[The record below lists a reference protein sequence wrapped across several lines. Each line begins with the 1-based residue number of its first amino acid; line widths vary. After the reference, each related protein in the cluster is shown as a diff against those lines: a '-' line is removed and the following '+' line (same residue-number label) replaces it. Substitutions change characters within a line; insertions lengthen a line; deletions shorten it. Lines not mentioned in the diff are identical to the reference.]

1 MMKPFTQRPLLL
13 RGMQEAQQVLFHI
26 FFFFFFWSGPFI
38 SPIKL
43 ESGAIP
49 CAGLDDV
56 YKDLLLCWIRKW
68 WDNASPN
75 GEEAPIPDDA
85 AKWLLRLTSLFGY
98 LNHWL
103 EDNFF
108 YLLDKFFK
116 RDIKSIY
123 GVIGTENPLSYLRTQ
138 MKAVIRVLGP
148 ISPLLQ
154 ERIEERKG
162 KMSEWKLGEEEDL
175 DKEEDDD
182 YGYCYFSLIVD
193 LLESLVR
200 VDGDRIEFF
209 HSTFREYLAALF
221 LADEHVSLPI
231 RDKLTL
237 TTPSSPGSSFDDLR
251 QGGDLGFSGGIS
263 SSSPGPKTQNPEPSQ
278 DALDIHAFLN
288 PQNDQEYPPNPSVVK
303 SVDYVPPPLP
313 HFQWHLS
320 TFYCS
325 AFWKNVFIF
334 AAASVPFGFL
344 MVSSQFLQ
352 SFAEKAGITP
362 SEGLLRSFGALF
374 SNSFLPVM
382 WGVRSNPAVF
392 PSTFA
397 ARAQPDGHSEANRN
411 RIVCTSVVA
420 EHCFQRENN
429 PVWEYVNYFG
439 SNCGKQRGKNLL
451 FDWNDVAYSRLNLL
465 LQIMSNDTPLS
476 PCKEHSRRACFGQV
490 VNCVLTDMGDDI
502 RRFYMQVSG
511 EEFTLES
518 AKLWGSAKDTFFGLE
533 VSFFPSLIP
542 SPFFI
547 TFSVKNLFSPCINCP
562 LRPSSFMSL
571 RTPL

>member
-1 MMKPFTQRPLLL
+1 M
-13 RGMQEAQQVLFHI
+13 
-26 FFFFFFWSGPFI
+26 
-38 SPIKL
+38 
-43 ESGAIP
+43 
-49 CAGLDDV
+49 
-56 YKDLLLCWIRKW
+56 
-68 WDNASPN
+68 
-75 GEEAPIPDDA
+75 PDDA

-123 GVIGTENPLSYLRTQ
+123 GVIGSENPLTYLSTQ

-154 ERIEERKG
+154 ERIEARKPH
-162 KMSEWKLGEEEDL
+162 MANYPFDQEEE
-175 DKEEDDD
+175 KEKEDDEYD
-182 YGYCYFSLIVD
+182 CCYFSVIVD

-209 HSTFREYLAALF
+209 HTTFREYLTALF

-231 RDKLTL
+231 RDKLT
-237 TTPSSPGSSFDDLR
+237 PSSPGSSFDDIR
-251 QGGDLGFSGGIS
+251 QGGSDFSRGIS
-263 SSSPGPKTQNPEPSQ
+263 SSSPGPKTPAPTPSET
-278 DALDIHAFLN
+278 ARDIHAFLN
-288 PQNDQEYPPNPSVVK
+288 PKNEQEYSPNPSVVK

-325 AFWKNVFIF
+325 AFWRNVYIF

-352 SFAEKAGITP
+352 SFSEKAGITP

-382 WGVRSNPAVF
+382 WGVRSNPYEF

-397 ARAQPDGHSEANRN
+397 ARAQQDGHSEANRN
-411 RIVCTSVVA
+411 RIVCTAVVA
-420 EHCFQRENN
+420 EHCSRKGSN

-439 SNCGKQRGKNLL
+439 SNVAKKGRNLL
-451 FDWNDVAYSRLNLL
+451 FDWDDVAYSRLSLL
-465 LQIMSNDTPLS
+465 LQLLSDNSPLS
-476 PCKEHSRRACFGQV
+476 PCREDSRRACFGQV
-490 VNCVLTDMGDDI
+490 VNCVLADMGDDI

-518 AKLWGSAKDTFFGLE
+518 ARLWGRAKDTFFGIE
-533 VSFFPSLIP
+533 VFLFLFLLCYLSRISLQYP
-542 SPFFI
+542 LSPPFFFLI
-547 TFSVKNLFSPCINCP
+547 FLL
-562 LRPSSFMSL
+562 LRPSSSMS
-571 RTPL
+571 